1 MTGQQLKAMRKK
13 LGLSLAQAAKQVEVS
28 VSTWCRWENGTTPV
42 PRSAAKLFKMVNKI
56 K

>member
-1 MTGQQLKAMRKK
+1 MTGPELKALRNK
-13 LGLSLAQAAKQVEVS
+13 LGLSLAQAAKQVGVS

-42 PRSAAKLFKMVNKI
+42 PRLAATVFKLMNKV